1 MLDSLSCPYPFLLI
15 DILCYLLCIVELMK
29 HFPMFKVQTL
39 YSCGCI
45 VCDRSSN
52 SFLYEN
58 EFKLNFLNIKLQ
70 TFSFIINTKVNKTK
84 AWNKMKNK
92 RYQTVGT
99 NRKIVETVY
108 RGRHPFTENLRYMT
122 AHFYGLVYVQFLCS
136 SIPESFTKWR
146 HP

>member
-1 MLDSLSCPYPFLLI
+1 M
-15 DILCYLLCIVELMK
+15 
-29 HFPMFKVQTL
+29 
-39 YSCGCI
+39 
-45 VCDRSSN
+45 
-52 SFLYEN
+52 
-58 EFKLNFLNIKLQ
+58 NIKLQ

-136 SIPESFTKWR
+136 SIPEFHKMEAHKNQNSLTIYVTILLVIVTSTVWNNHTSYFNFPIVNFLFLCSNIPAAPAYR
-146 HP
+146 VYNS

>member
-1 MLDSLSCPYPFLLI
+1 
-15 DILCYLLCIVELMK
+15 MK
-29 HFPMFKVQTL
+29 
-39 YSCGCI
+39 
-45 VCDRSSN
+45 
-52 SFLYEN
+52 
-58 EFKLNFLNIKLQ
+58 
-70 TFSFIINTKVNKTK
+70 NKTYQTVGTVPK
-84 AWNKMKNK
+84 SNMKNKRYQTVGTVPKSNMKNKRYHTVGTVPKSNMKNK